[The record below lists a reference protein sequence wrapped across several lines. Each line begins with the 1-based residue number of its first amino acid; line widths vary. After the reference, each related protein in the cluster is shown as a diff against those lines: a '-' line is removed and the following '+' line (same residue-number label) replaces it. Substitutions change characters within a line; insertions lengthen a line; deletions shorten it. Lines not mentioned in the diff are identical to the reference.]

1 MIPITLRSFT
11 FDLIIEDFDNMC
23 DVAMLTKQNQVNW
36 DTSMR
41 AKLWRVGILG
51 FLVTVLLIACAQ
63 LVPKPQSNQPKAN
76 QTSTLIVAAAA
87 SLQKSLQ
94 EITSLYAQGNPNQ
107 IINYNFAASGALQQQ
122 IEQGAP
128 ADVFISASAKQM
140 KALQEKGLLESGTQ
154 KNLLT
159 NQLVLIIPKQ
169 TSVPLTNFKQLLQ
182 IEVKRISVGE
192 PRSVP
197 AGQYAIEVLKNL
209 GILEQ
214 VQSKFVFGSHVK
226 SVLTA
231 VETGDVDAG
240 IVYIT
245 DAKGSGKVTIAAT
258 VDEKLHAPIVY
269 PIAVLKE
276 SKSLDESKKYV
287 KFLQSNIAKAIFE
300 KYGFGI
306 ANP

>member
-1 MIPITLRSFT
+1 MR
-11 FDLIIEDFDNMC
+11 
-23 DVAMLTKQNQVNW
+23 TKF
-36 DTSMR
+36 
-41 AKLWRVGILG
+41 WRIGLLG
-51 FLVTVLLIACAQ
+51 FVVTLLLIAYSQ
-63 LVPKPQSNQPKAN
+63 LASSNPQSNQLTATQPAA
-76 QTSTLIVAAAA
+76 QTSTLLVAAAT
-87 SLQKSLQ
+87 SLQ
-94 EITSLYAQGNPNQ
+94 EALQEVTTLYVQANPNQ
-107 IINYNFAASGALQQQ
+107 RINYNFAASGTLQRQ

-128 ADVFISASAKQM
+128 ADVFIPAATKQM
-140 KALQEKGLLESGTQ
+140 KALQEEGLLESGTQ

-169 TSVPLTNFKQLLQ
+169 TSVPLTDFKQLVQ
-182 IEVKRISVGE
+182 PEVELISVGE

-197 AGQYAIEVLKNL
+197 AGQYATEVLKNL

-214 VQSKFVFGSHVK
+214 VQSKFVLGNNVK

-245 DAKGSGKVTIAAT
+245 DAKESDKVTVAAT
-258 VDEKLHAPIVY
+258 ADEKLHAPIIY
-269 PIAVLKE
+269 PIAVLKA

-287 KFLQSNIAKAIFE
+287 EFLQSNSAKTVFE

-306 ANP
+306 AKP